1 MKSHKRESCCIVKKI
16 SCGLKKCRKISVLR
30 GNPME
35 RFKDATSILSVP
47 RMISVSFLLTFST
60 HCQVMK
66 DNAS

>member
-1 MKSHKRESCCIVKKI
+1 MKVIKERSVALLGKFHVVA
-16 SCGLKKCRKISVLR
+16 KKCRKILVLQ
-30 GNPME
+30 GKPME
-35 RFKDATSILSVP
+35 RFKDAQSTSSVP